1 MLRNQKQEEEYP
13 YGNMQDNVS
22 YSEQHYRH
30 AGFGLVLVVVV
41 DDAGPEGQD
50 TEDAAGDDE
59 YGWQE
64 EGDEEENVVGE
75 LVPEVLGVKVNDVI

>member
-1 MLRNQKQEEEYP
+1 
-13 YGNMQDNVS
+13 MQDDVGD
-22 YSEQHYRH
+22 SEQDYSH

-41 DDAGPEGQD
+41 DDASPEGQD

-59 YGWQE
+59 YGGEE
-64 EGDEEENVVGE
+64 EGNEEENVVGE